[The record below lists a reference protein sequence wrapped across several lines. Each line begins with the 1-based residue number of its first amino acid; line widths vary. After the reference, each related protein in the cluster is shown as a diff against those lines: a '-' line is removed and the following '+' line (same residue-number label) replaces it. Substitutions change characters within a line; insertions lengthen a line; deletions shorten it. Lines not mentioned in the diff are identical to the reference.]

1 MKKFNSELSIISLIN
16 KFFWKSKIGPL
27 TMFLL
32 PIGFMLI
39 YYLIENNGNND
50 GPSFFVSAFPAFITL
65 TVLPIT
71 MISLPQMLVEI
82 KQSIVLRRISTSSI
96 TAIKYNLIV
105 ASWFFLMCCFSTF
118 IITIIFL
125 CFLNT
130 DAPKELA
137 HVNWGEFIFAIIML
151 FISAISTGI
160 LLASVSKKSST
171 VQLVGLSI
179 LLLTITLAGYF
190 VPISVIGG
198 IDAIK
203 YMSLFS
209 PINYSTSLLNNA
221 LILPIDSISQSIFD
235 FRDFSILS
243 ANPTDGPIIIIA
255 AWQKILNL
263 IMPTIIF
270 ATFNFIA
277 YKKFSWSSR

>member
-1 MKKFNSELSIISLIN
+1 MKKFNSELSIVSLIN

-39 YYLIENNGNND
+39 YYLIENNSNND
-50 GPSFFVSAFPAFITL
+50 GPSFFVSAFPAFIAL

-105 ASWFFLMCCFSTF
+105 ASWFFLMCCFSTL
-118 IITIIFL
+118 IIIIIFL

-130 DAPKELA
+130 NAPKELT
-137 HVNWGEFIFAIIML
+137 HVNWGEFIFSIIML

-160 LLASVSKKSST
+160 LLASVSKKSAT

-209 PINYSTSLLNNA
+209 PINYSTSLLNNT
-221 LILPIDSISQSIFD
+221 LILPIDGISQSIFV
-235 FRDFSILS
+235 FKDFSILS
-243 ANPTDGPIIIIA
+243 ANPTDGPIVIIA
-255 AWQKILNL
+255 AWQKVLNL
-263 IMPTIIF
+263 IMPIIISIS
-270 ATFNFIA
+270 FNFIA
-277 YKKFSWSSR
+277 YRKFSWSSR